1 MQVAALVLGAGSGTR
16 LRATLPAAPPK
27 AWLRLAGQ
35 TLLGRS
41 LDVLA
46 AVPEI
51 GLLLPVIPAEGFD
64 SWPEVANELR
74 QPGRVAPPVA
84 GGAER
89 QDSVR
94 AGLAVLPAEISHVAI
109 HDAARPLVRVEAVSR
124 VVAVAG
130 KVGAALL
137 GRPAA
142 DTIHRVRA
150 GAVVETPPRSE
161 CFEAQT
167 PQVFRIDWLREA
179 LAKADADGFVASDDA
194 ALVARLGVRVEVVP
208 GDADNLKITTASDL
222 AIAEALLAAR
232 EPGR

>member
-1 MQVAALVLGAGSGTR
+1 
-16 LRATLPAAPPK
+16 
-27 AWLRLAGQ
+27 
-35 TLLGRS
+35 
-41 LDVLA
+41 
-46 AVPEI
+46 
-51 GLLLPVIPAEGFD
+51 
-64 SWPEVANELR
+64 
-74 QPGRVAPPVA
+74 
-84 GGAER
+84 
-89 QDSVR
+89 VR

-109 HDAARPLVRVEAVSR
+109 HDAARPLVRPEAVSR

-130 KVGAALL
+130 EVGAALL
-137 GRPAA
+137 ARPAA

-150 GAVVETPPRSE
+150 GAVVETPLRSE
-161 CFEAQT
+161 CFAAQT

-179 LAKADADGFVASDDA
+179 LAKADADGFVASDDG